1 MEYVI
6 QVLENDL
13 RLINEGLRSWGRGF
27 QEEKKRQENKAKE
40 IRKAIKQLTNGS
52 KNNN

>member
-1 MEYVI
+1 MDYVI

-13 RLINEGLRSWGRGF
+13 RLINEGLRAWGRGF

-40 IRKAIKQLTNGS
+40 IRKAIKHLKTF
-52 KNNN
+52 